1 MKKPYFYILPALL
14 CGCLSMPV
22 FAEQN
27 PSLSATVQ
35 EEASAGAATSDDSAS
50 GETTAIEEGDNI
62 KDVSE
67 QTGDRTGVVTFVM
80 DVPSDVSDPC
90 VVLFTEVD
98 SYDEYYA
105 EAFKSADYTVTAYLK
120 PGAYMVTDGYP
131 IGDNVSAYSVQ
142 DKGYFVVEEGGQQEV
157 DITIR
162 SKGDVIREAANKE
175 ELQAASE
182 ASTEEENAPAEV
194 QPQKDMRKYYDI
206 AAVVLLTLGT
216 LFMVVL
222 YKVLKKQRK

>member
-27 PSLSATVQ
+27 ADLSATVQ
-35 EEASAGAATSDDSAS
+35 EEASAGAATSEDSAS

-105 EAFKSADYTVTAYLK
+105 EAFKSADYIVTAYLE
-120 PGAYMVTDGYP
+120 PGTYMVTDGYP

-182 ASTEEENAPAEV
+182 ASTEEEKAPAEV
-194 QPQKDMRKYYDI
+194 QPQKDMRKYYAI

>member
-22 FAEQN
+22 CAEQDAD
-27 PSLSATVQ
+27 LAETMQ
-35 EEASAGAATSDDSAS
+35 EEASAGAATSEDSAS
-50 GETTAIEEGDNI
+50 GEPTVIEEGDNI

-105 EAFKSADYTVTAYLK
+105 EAFKSADYTVTAYLE
-120 PGAYMVTDGYP
+120 PGTYMVTDGYP

-182 ASTEEENAPAEV
+182 ASTEEEKAPAEV
-194 QPQKDMRKYYDI
+194 QPQKDMRKYYAI